1 MEEAASNTAVE
12 TLSGTA
18 SASNGGETSTKK
30 EYVLRR
36 NRNMLTRDL
45 NNFLTVFFQLYRQ
58 ATELAMNLLVQG
70 RRHLL
75 VSDIPSAIAALAES
89 SQLLVEQYGE
99 FADEC
104 AESYYYYG
112 VALLEMARTDSD
124 VLGDAVEGGIF
135 PH

>member
-1 MEEAASNTAVE
+1 MIKKL
-12 TLSGTA
+12 LS
-18 SASNGGETSTKK
+18 
-30 EYVLRR
+30 VIHH
-36 NRNMLTRDL
+36 
-45 NNFLTVFFQLYRQ
+45 RQ
-58 ATELAMNLLVQG
+58 ITEIAMNLLVQG

-112 VALLEMARTDSD
+112 MALLEMARTNSD
-124 VLGDAVEGGIF
+124 VLGDAVEGGDISTYF
-135 PH
+135 IWFVVHGLPL

>member
-1 MEEAASNTAVE
+1 
-12 TLSGTA
+12 
-18 SASNGGETSTKK
+18 
-30 EYVLRR
+30 
-36 NRNMLTRDL
+36 
-45 NNFLTVFFQLYRQ
+45 
-58 ATELAMNLLVQG
+58 MNLLVQG

-112 VALLEMARTDSD
+112 MALLEMARTDSD
-124 VLGDAVEGGIF
+124 VLGDAVEGGSYLF
-135 PH
+135 TSHFSCMFLRNLQPFR

>member
-1 MEEAASNTAVE
+1 MKISFSVI
-12 TLSGTA
+12 
-18 SASNGGETSTKK
+18 
-30 EYVLRR
+30 
-36 NRNMLTRDL
+36 DH
-45 NNFLTVFFQLYRQ
+45 RQ
-58 ATELAMNLLVQG
+58 ITEIAMNLLVQG

-112 VALLEMARTDSD
+112 MALLEMARTNTD
-124 VLGDAVEGGIF
+124 VLGDAVEGDKLAYCVLPECLYIIF
-135 PH
+135 LCR